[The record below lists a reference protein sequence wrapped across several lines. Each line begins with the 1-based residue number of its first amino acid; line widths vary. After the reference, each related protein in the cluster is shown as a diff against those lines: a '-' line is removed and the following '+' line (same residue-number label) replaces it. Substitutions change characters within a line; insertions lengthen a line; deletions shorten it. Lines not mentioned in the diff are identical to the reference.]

1 MIGDDVDL
9 QILGLSYGYPDQ
21 YDDLGDIGALSPM
34 VGDIGDIGA
43 MPMRAVRSAA
53 AHKQL
58 ARAHSIRRLLPQV
71 PGTPAPGGRF
81 FPFPLLSS
89 AFTATSLATQTF
101 SPTPQHPFKGRRLVY
116 TETRTGATATG
127 LVTILNLAV
136 GTNIQQAATGALPAG
151 AFAPGAYDTDL
162 ALDPCGPGVNVSGAV
177 VISALPAMTDR
188 VDFSLA
194 IWGETIA

>member
-1 MIGDDVDL
+1 MIGDELDL
-9 QILGLSYGYPDQ
+9 QILGLSH
-21 YDDLGDIGALSPM
+21 YDDLGDVGDIGALSPM
-34 VGDIGDIGA
+34 VGDIGAAPMLAHRMPAQVHKA
-43 MPMRAVRSAA
+43 M
-53 AHKQL
+53 
-58 ARAHSIRRLLPQV
+58 ARQHAIRRLLPQV

-81 FPFPLLSS
+81 YPFPLLAS

-116 TETRTGATATG
+116 TETRTGTTATG

-136 GTNIQQAATGALPAG
+136 GTNIQQAATGSLPAG

-162 ALDPCGPGVNVSGAV
+162 ALDPCGPGVNISGAV
-177 VISALPAMTDR
+177 VISALPTMTDR